1 MSEGVGERVSMLEW
15 ALLCLHAVD
24 TAVACGL
31 ALPLVDYD
39 LAALFRVEPAFARAT
54 VDLMWLA
61 VARLVVVPGAVLWR
75 ARRARR
81 NRTES
86 ELGARRA
93 VYDEDDDND
102 DNGADAGAS
111 INGDGEL
118 APLLLLEEDDRKKA
132 VQKARRQERQRLLSD
147 RARKQIHFDRLVS
160 RTTRS
165 LHFTN
170 HAILVVLFLFILACL
185 VFVGIKAVM
194 FQFAPRRSVLFYF
207 EAVAMALSLV
217 FMTVQLWLARDI
229 LDAASQDNGRLLPS
243 LHLHGLFVDESI
255 AAPRCDSCNE
265 RIRER
270 VAYRCRMCDFDVC
283 LQCFKQHSRK
293 QTEDVLRGDG
303 ARDDLQLTNWR
314 YVKRTITYMR
324 PFWVYIAI
332 ALVLMCLRSASQIAL
347 PNFQGQILD
356 RVIARDRDGFV
367 TQLYYYTAL
376 SVSVTVLSS
385 VQAFCFSLSSRHM
398 ARLLKNDLFSSII
411 VQDIAYFD
419 ATASGQLTS
428 RLSGDVNAMISP
440 VQSALASTVS
450 SGFQLIGG
458 LVMCISTSFRL
469 SMLALTTI
477 GPIVLIFRIYAQW
490 SRGINKQ
497 IWASWSDANARATEA
512 LKNIRTVRAFSMEP
526 KEIEGFERCT
536 GEALRMG
543 IKDAFAGMLTNL
555 LGNVIDNGVSVLLL
569 AYGSTIVLGSD
580 DPNTNGG
587 DTLTVGAL
595 ITFQLYWNMINNAYN
610 TITSV
615 FTSFTQAGGAA
626 QRVISLLDSLPD
638 IDVHAGANVAADF
651 RGDLELRNVNFT
663 YQMRPEEPV
672 LKGVNLRVHAGKTLA
687 LVGRSGGGKSTIIHL
702 LMRFYDPTSG
712 VVLVDGQDLRGLCA
726 LDYRRKVGVVTQ
738 ETQLFRGSIAEN
750 IGYGA
755 EGYTHDDLV
764 AAAKLANAHEFIE
777 ATDDGYDTKV
787 GENGVRLSGGQRQR
801 IALARMLL
809 RKPQVILLDEA
820 TSALDT
826 ESEALVQSAIDRMLV
841 ERRVTVVL
849 VAHRLSTVVNADL
862 IAVIDKGRI
871 VEQGTHSS
879 LLQLGGIY
887 AKLVGK
893 QLQKEANLIGAD
905 EKMRKSSITIDD
917 LLDEDD
923 PNRKAEADPDD
934 IDSPLVRNSSKV
946 ADSRGDQNTYD
957 SQ

>member
-1 MSEGVGERVSMLEW
+1 
-15 ALLCLHAVD
+15 
-24 TAVACGL
+24 
-31 ALPLVDYD
+31 
-39 LAALFRVEPAFARAT
+39 
-54 VDLMWLA
+54 
-61 VARLVVVPGAVLWR
+61 
-75 ARRARR
+75 
-81 NRTES
+81 
-86 ELGARRA
+86 
-93 VYDEDDDND
+93 
-102 DNGADAGAS
+102 
-111 INGDGEL
+111 
-118 APLLLLEEDDRKKA
+118 
-132 VQKARRQERQRLLSD
+132 
-147 RARKQIHFDRLVS
+147 
-160 RTTRS
+160 
-165 LHFTN
+165 
-170 HAILVVLFLFILACL
+170 
-185 VFVGIKAVM
+185 
-194 FQFAPRRSVLFYF
+194 
-207 EAVAMALSLV
+207 
-217 FMTVQLWLARDI
+217 
-229 LDAASQDNGRLLPS
+229 
-243 LHLHGLFVDESI
+243 
-255 AAPRCDSCNE
+255 
-265 RIRER
+265 
-270 VAYRCRMCDFDVC
+270 
-283 LQCFKQHSRK
+283 
-293 QTEDVLRGDG
+293 
-303 ARDDLQLTNWR
+303 
-314 YVKRTITYMR
+314 
-324 PFWVYIAI
+324 
-332 ALVLMCLRSASQIAL
+332 MCLRSVSQIAL

-356 RVIARDRDGFV
+356 RVIAHDRDGFLSK
-367 TQLYYYTAL
+367 LYYYIAL

-411 VQDIAYFD
+411 VQDIAFFD

-543 IKDAFAGMLTNL
+543 IKDAFAGMLTNV

-569 AYGSTIVLGSD
+569 AYGSTIVLNSA
-580 DPNTNGG
+580 DPNTNSG
-587 DTLTVGAL
+587 DTLTIGAL

-638 IDVHAGANVAADF
+638 IDVHAGTMIGPDF
-651 RGDLELRNVNFT
+651 RGDLELSDVHFT

-672 LKGVNLRVHAGKTLA
+672 LKGVNLRVEAGKTLA
-687 LVGRSGGGKSTIIHL
+687 LVGRSGGGKSTLIHL
-702 LMRFYDPTSG
+702 LLRFYDPTSG
-712 VVLVDGQDLRGLCA
+712 VVLVDGQDLRSLCA
-726 LDYRRKVGVVTQ
+726 LDYRRRVGVVTQ

-755 EGYTHDDLV
+755 EGFTHDDLV

-826 ESEALVQSAIDRMLV
+826 ESEALVQAAIDRMLV

-849 VAHRLSTVVNADL
+849 VAHRLSTVVNADM
-862 IAVIDKGRI
+862 IAVIDKGT
-871 VEQGTHSS
+871 VAEQGTHAE
-879 LLQLGGIY
+879 LLARGGIY

-905 EKMRKSSITIDD
+905 EKMRKSSITAITIDD
-917 LLDEDD
+917 LLDEDENK
-923 PNRKAEADPDD
+923 PEADPDA
-934 IDSPLVRNSSKV
+934 IDSPQLQKTAKSNGKSKKEK
-946 ADSRGDQNTYD
+946 
-957 SQ
+957 